1 MTLVKTLSNLE
12 WSRNITIPSY
22 LPQEVLAIMK
32 EKLEPNGIKFW
43 NLPNRRQSGNCK
55 RLCGH
60 IPRWLLFYILSLLSE
75 KTATTSA
82 SLLIQICRTPV
93 SSEQLVHTAQAQKVR
108 EREQVT
114 GNNGCVCMLGS
125 PEVHSRCFP
134 VLSLHLSFKISS
146 SYLLFVHIWMHTHV
160 ESGFSSY
167 HGFPG
172 WNSDLKASTASILTC
187 SHSTSPAIFLRQWFS
202 LNPEV

>member
-1 MTLVKTLSNLE
+1 
-12 WSRNITIPSY
+12 
-22 LPQEVLAIMK
+22 MK

-60 IPRWLLFYILSLLSE
+60 IPRWLLFYISSLLTG

-108 EREQVT
+108 DKEQVT
-114 GNNGCVCMLGS
+114 GNNGCVHAWEPRGS
-125 PEVHSRCFP
+125 QQVFSCPKS
-134 VLSLHLSFKISS
+134 HLSFKISS

-160 ESGFSSY
+160 ESCFSCY

-172 WNSDLKASTASILTC
+172 WNSDLKASTASTLTC
-187 SHSTSPAIFLRQWFS
+187 SHPTSPAYFWDSDSHWIQRSSCPVDSRDCLPHRG
-202 LNPEV
+202 LN